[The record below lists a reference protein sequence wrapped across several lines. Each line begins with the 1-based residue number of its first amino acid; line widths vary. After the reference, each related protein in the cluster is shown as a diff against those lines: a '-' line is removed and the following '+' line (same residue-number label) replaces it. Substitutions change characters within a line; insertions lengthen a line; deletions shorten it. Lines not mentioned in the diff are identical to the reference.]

1 MPHTFT
7 ARIEKVSVLRC
18 VIVPAKI
25 VAALGGGNR
34 IPVVAKYAGESTR
47 STLVPAGSG
56 KRRLVLQMAVLRPAK
71 LDAGDRLTV
80 ELERTP
86 LTHKRPLPPDLQRA
100 LQFRPAAMA
109 ALDRASPSTWRI
121 VFELLEAA
129 RTPETRQR
137 RIEKMVEK
145 LAQNTA
151 DRATK
156 I

>member
-7 ARIEKVSVLRC
+7 ARVEKIGQLRG

-25 VAALGGGNR
+25 VTALGGAAR
-34 IPVVAKYAGESTR
+34 IPVIAKYAGEITR
-47 STLVPAGSG
+47 STLVPAGGS
-56 KRRLVLQMAVLRPAK
+56 KRRLVLQMDVLRPAG
-71 LDAGDRLTV
+71 LDAGAKLKI
-80 ELERTP
+80 ELERTA

-100 LQFRPAAMA
+100 LQFRPAAAA
-109 ALDRASPSTWRI
+109 ALERASPSTWRI
-121 VFELLEAA
+121 IFELLDGS